1 MPSTGTGSLTVDQIG
16 TLTKRYAGA
25 GATVITDVL
34 NQAPEGFL
42 SAFPMEPKL
51 ENQRAEL
58 WTFKGNPGQINQP
71 VDGPGDTSNW
81 KYVRAY
87 RDMYLCWDKK
97 TYDILDSVQTEI
109 AANRLAMDGTQQ
121 VLNYFRQARVYKII
135 KEMYDK
141 TYASNTHSTST
152 TGGVWGVAGQG
163 RGEADVVT
171 AIKGIVTATGLDMS
185 AGVAPEF
192 GLVYPSKVMDELGAL
207 KLINMVVTKLSDYLS
222 AAWKI
227 TPYPITPYM
236 DDAGNQYI
244 DVKDQTSSD
253 ILGTSAYVFVKGAN
267 TIRQYEYR
275 PGDILMNETARI
287 PGTSWLNI
295 FKQCYTALAVPQNG
309 VENGTNKFLYKITNV
324 TT

>member
-1 MPSTGTGSLTVDQIG
+1 MATGSLTVDQIG

-25 GATVITDVL
+25 GATVITDVF
-34 NQAPEGFL
+34 NAPSEGIL

-51 ENQRAEL
+51 DYQRAEL
-58 WTFKGNPGQINQP
+58 WTFKGNAGQINQV

-87 RDMYLCWDKK
+87 RDMYTSWDKK
-97 TYDILDSVQTEI
+97 SYDILDSVQTEI
-109 AANRLAMDGTQQ
+109 AANRLAQDGTQQ
-121 VLNYFRQARVYKII
+121 VLNFFRTARVYKII
-135 KEMYDK
+135 NEMANK
-141 TYASNTHSTST
+141 TYASNTHSTTT
-152 TGGVWGVAGQG
+152 TGGVWGVEGQS
-163 RGEADVVT
+163 RGEADIVK
-171 AIKGIVTATGLDMS
+171 AIKGIVKVTGIDMS
-185 AGVAPEF
+185 SGSAPEF
-192 GLVYPSKVMDELGAL
+192 GLIYPSSVMDELGAL

-227 TPYPITPYM
+227 TPYPFTPFM

-253 ILGTSAYVFVKGAN
+253 ILGTSAYVFVKGNN
-267 TIRQYEYR
+267 TIRQFEYR
-275 PGDILMNETARI
+275 PGDIMTTETARI

-295 FKQCYTALAVPQNG
+295 FKQCYTALAVPHDG
-309 VENGTNKFLYKITNV
+309 TENGTNKLLYKITNV